1 MMATLAEQVH
11 GERAARMV
19 LSMIAEPD
27 DPVTGRVLARLG
39 GVETLRLV
47 ESNGPVPGV
56 ARAEVLM
63 WRERLASRMSAD
75 LLDRIGD
82 AQQSGFTTIMPT
94 DTEWPA
100 GLNDLGD
107 RAPYVLW
114 VRGATSFLA
123 APLRTRVAITGS
135 RAATRYGERITAD
148 LAANLAEDDRII
160 VAGGSFGI
168 EGAAHRAALAGG
180 GQTIAVLAGGVDR
193 AYPAA
198 HRDLLERI
206 GDVGLLVSELPP
218 GATPSRQ
225 RFVARSRLLAAL
237 SGVTVVPEAGRR
249 SGAISTARHA
259 YALGRGVAAVPG
271 PVTSAVSAGAHDLI
285 KRGIAT
291 MATETSDITR
301 LLDGEPTSGR
311 GIDRPVMGQ
320 EFTYRRPSPG
330 APGRSI

>member
-1 MMATLAEQVH
+1 MAGFAEQLQ
-11 GERAARMV
+11 GERAARMT
-19 LSMIAEPD
+19 LSMVAEPD
-27 DPVTGRVLARLG
+27 DPVTGRVLGRLG

-47 ESNGPVPGV
+47 ESDEPIPSV
-56 ARAEVLM
+56 APIDALV

-82 AQQSGFTTIMPT
+82 AQQSGFTTIIPT

-114 VRGATSFLA
+114 TRGATSFLA
-123 APLRTRVAITGS
+123 APLRTRVTITGS
-135 RAATRYGERITAD
+135 RAATHYGEQVTVD
-148 LAANLAEDDRII
+148 LAANLADDDRII
-160 VAGGSFGI
+160 VAGGAFGI
-168 EGAAHRAALAGG
+168 EGAAHRAVLVEG

-193 AYPAA
+193 PYPAA

-218 GATPSRQ
+218 GAAPSRQ

-237 SGVTVVPEAGRR
+237 SGATVVPEAARR
-249 SGAISTARHA
+249 SGALNTARHA
-259 YALGRGVAAVPG
+259 YALGRRVAAIPG

-285 KRGIAT
+285 KDGIAT
-291 MATETSDITR
+291 MATETSDITK
-301 LLDGEPTSGR
+301 LLDGDPASRR
-311 GIDRPVMGQ
+311 GLDQPALGQ
-320 EFTYRRPSPG
+320 EFTYRRSSPG